1 MSPGPSAPA
10 PAAAPAESSTD
21 VSDTSGRVSRAT
33 TRRRRRPAVV
43 AVRARPDTTPAV
55 TPALRRRRSD
65 GDDGCYAPDVPC
77 RRGLTGCRDEPAPA
91 VGDRSPRLDGV
102 RRRPV
107 CRRTVRV
114 RDPVARRVVERA
126 SRSTGGGAL
135 AERRAGRVRRDGGH
149 ADARTSAAGR
159 LPLTVSGR
167 VGLSGARA
175 CRPRRRAPPRGSA
188 SASSPRRCP
197 ACSAAPRSRARGGP
211 VAW

>member
-1 MSPGPSAPA
+1 MRRHVVDVARRWWRYAPGQTRPRLSLRRSVVV
-10 PAAAPAESSTD
+10 AAT
-21 VSDTSGRVSRAT
+21 AT
-33 TRRRRRPAVV
+33 TAV
-43 AVRARPDTTPAV
+43 
-55 TPALRRRRSD
+55 
-65 GDDGCYAPDVPC
+65 APDVPC
-77 RRGLTGCRDEPAPA
+77 RRGLTGCRGEPAPA

-114 RDPVARRVVERA
+114 RDPVARRVVERG
-126 SRSTGGGAL
+126 SRSTGGGGAL
-135 AERRAGRVRRDGGH
+135 AERRAGRVRRDGGY

-159 LPLTVSGR
+159 PPLTVSGR